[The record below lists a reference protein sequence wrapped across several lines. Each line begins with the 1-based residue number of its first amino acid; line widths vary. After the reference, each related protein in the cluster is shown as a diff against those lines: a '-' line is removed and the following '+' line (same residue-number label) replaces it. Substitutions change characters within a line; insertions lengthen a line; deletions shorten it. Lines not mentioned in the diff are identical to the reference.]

1 MRQKLAQ
8 ILSTSDTG
16 QSALLELVKVIG
28 ETFSADYCAIALETS
43 NQAINQ
49 TVYWTPHGQASFYRH
64 QPIPFA
70 ALQKQLFQEV
80 SNYPQPV
87 ALTDIQTGFPDRQI
101 PPELQKIKAVLAKK
115 THFQGRTNGVIM
127 VMRSQPHQ
135 WTQEDM
141 QRLDTASDQV
151 AIAISQTQL
160 ERQVQ
165 QQVRY
170 QAFIDQL
177 TKAIRNAWD
186 LYEIFQLATAGLV
199 TALQVSRGTVLL
211 LKYCDRSLKSRT
223 SQIPKAKITV
233 VCESPRACDRFNPAT
248 HTPEPTIDLAT
259 GTWLN
264 TSFTLSDC
272 QLCQQAFINGTEP
285 IVIPS
290 IADGLP
296 SPTPANSISTAANI
310 APLLNPEAMP
320 ALILMPLENQGTV
333 LGYLALQHLQSCP
346 WQREDITFVK
356 LVAAQLS
363 TAIIQARTL
372 RQVQAL
378 VEERTTQL
386 QRSLEV
392 QAKLYEKTRQQ
403 IKQLRRLHQIR
414 EEFLSTVSHELRT
427 PLTSMTLAIRMLR
440 QADLSPERQAKYL
453 DILEQ
458 QCAQET
464 NLVNDLL
471 ALQKLESNSTPVQ
484 RQRTDFRDLIQ
495 DLAQSFRANLTR
507 KNLTLV
513 VNLPS
518 QPLPI
523 HTDPDSLSR
532 ILVELLTNAEKYAD
546 YGSSIHLSAYR
557 ELSYPE
563 NQLILKLS
571 NVGSAISPEE
581 LPFIFDKF
589 RRGQGVTQKAVQGT
603 GLGLALAKGLVEHL
617 NGTIAA
623 SSRPL
628 EQNQS
633 WETCFTLTLPLVH
646 GNSTYSDL
654 DRTLS

>member
-8 ILSTSDTG
+8 ILLTSDTG
-16 QSALLELVKVIG
+16 QSALLELIKVIG

-49 TVYWTPHGQASFYRH
+49 TVCWTPHGQARLYH
-64 QPIPFA
+64 YQPFPFA

-87 ALTDIQTGFPDRQI
+87 VFTDIQPGFPDRQI
-101 PPELQKIKAVLAKK
+101 PPELQKIKAVLAQK

-127 VMRSQPHQ
+127 VMRSQPHR

-141 QRLDTASDQV
+141 QRLETASDPV

-186 LYEIFQLATAGLV
+186 LHEIFQLATAGLV

-211 LKYCDRSLKSRT
+211 LKYSDRPLKNRT

-233 VCESPRACDRFNPAT
+233 VCESPRACDRPNPAT
-248 HTPEPTIDLAT
+248 HTPEPTIGLAT

-264 TSFTLSDC
+264 TSFMLSDC

-285 IVIPS
+285 VVIPS
-290 IADGLP
+290 IADVLS
-296 SPTPANSISTAANI
+296 SPTPANSVSTATNI
-310 APLLNPEAMP
+310 APLLNLEAMP
-320 ALILMPLENQGTV
+320 SLVLMPLENQGTV
-333 LGYLALQHLQSCP
+333 LGYLALQHLQCCP

-403 IKQLRRLHQIR
+403 VEQLRRLHQIR

-464 NLVNDLL
+464 NLINDLL

-484 RQRTDFRDLIQ
+484 RQKTDFRDLIQ
-495 DLAQSFRANLTR
+495 ALAQSFRANLTS
-507 KNLTLV
+507 KKLTLV

-518 QPLPI
+518 QPLPV
-523 HTDPDSLSR
+523 HTDPDSLNR

-571 NVGSAISPEE
+571 NVGAAISPEE

-589 RRGQGVTQKAVQGT
+589 WRGQGVTQKAVQGT

-617 NGTIAA
+617 NGTIAV

-628 EQNQS
+628 QQNQS

-646 GNSTYSDL
+646 INSTYSDL

>member
-8 ILSTSDTG
+8 ILLTSDTG
-16 QSALLELVKVIG
+16 QSALLELIKVIG
-28 ETFSADYCAIALETS
+28 ETFSADYCAIALETPD
-43 NQAINQ
+43 QAINQ
-49 TVYWTPHGQASFYRH
+49 TVCWTPQGQASFYRY
-64 QPIPFA
+64 QPVPFT
-70 ALQKQLFQEV
+70 ALRKQIFQEI
-80 SNYPQPV
+80 SDYPQPV
-87 ALTDIQTGFPDRQI
+87 AFTDIQPGLPDHPI
-101 PPELQKIKAVLAKK
+101 PPELQKIKAVLAQK

-135 WTQEDM
+135 WTQEEM
-141 QRLDTASDQV
+141 QRLETASDQV

-170 QAFIDQL
+170 QAFTDQL

-186 LYEIFQLATAGLV
+186 LYEIFQLATARLV

-211 LKYCDRSLKSRT
+211 LKYSDRPLKSRT

-233 VCESPRACDRFNPAT
+233 VCESPRACDRLNPAT
-248 HTPEPTIDLAT
+248 HIPEPTIGLAT

-272 QLCQQAFINGTEP
+272 QLCQQAFTNGTEP
-285 IVIPS
+285 VVIPNF
-290 IADGLP
+290 ADALS
-296 SPTPANSISTAANI
+296 SPTPANSISTATNI

-320 ALILMPLENQGTV
+320 ALVLMPLENQGTV

-346 WQREDITFVK
+346 WQPEDIAFVK

-403 IKQLRRLHQIR
+403 VKQLRRLHQIR

-464 NLVNDLL
+464 NLINDLL

-484 RQRTDFRDLIQ
+484 PQRTDFRDLIQ
-495 DLAQSFRANLTR
+495 DLAQSFRANLTS

-518 QPLPI
+518 QPLPV
-523 HTDPDSLSR
+523 HTDPASLNR

-571 NVGSAISPEE
+571 NVGAAISPEE

-603 GLGLALAKGLVEHL
+603 GLGLALAKGLAEHL
-617 NGTIAA
+617 NGTIAV

-654 DRTLS
+654 DRTPS